1 MCHWRFYRQKGFAT
15 GFATGM
21 PLVCHW
27 YATGMRLATK
37 ADLLHL
43 LNWLK
48 KAGLAQP
55 RPASR
60 GRPASSNLTQ
70 PRPASP
76 SHAQPCPASPSL
88 AQPRLA
94 SSRLTRPLT
103 ALTSFAQPRPISPS
117 LLQVPDV
124 PTSPQMLQKF
134 PRGAQ
139 KHPLPPQRS
148 HPSNKKRKQ
157 EVGAGFGNVHPF

>member
-1 MCHWRFYRQKGFAT
+1 
-15 GFATGM
+15 
-21 PLVCHW
+21 
-27 YATGMRLATK
+27 MRLVTE

-60 GRPASSNLTQ
+60 GLVQ
-70 PRPASP
+70 PHPASP
-76 SHAQPCPASPSL
+76 SLAKPRPALPSL

-103 ALTSFAQPRPISPS
+103 ALASFAQPRPISPS
-117 LLQVPDV
+117 LLQVPDA
-124 PTSPQMLQKF
+124 PTNPQMLRKF
-134 PRGAQ
+134 PKGAQ